1 MEDSFNSIIDSA
13 NSILILLPSKPYF
26 DQVAAGLALHLSL
39 GDKKEVAISCP
50 SQMVVEFN
58 RLVGVNKIA
67 QELGNKNLVIKF
79 AGYQAGNIE
88 RVSYD
93 IENSEFRLTVIPK
106 PGMPSP
112 KKEQANLSY
121 SGVSADTI
129 ILIGGAN
136 ESHFPAL
143 ASNNLVGAKFVHIG
157 IRALSVSPEKGI
169 MSFARPASSVSE
181 VIASLIKEIGL
192 NLDMDIATNL
202 LMGIEEG
209 SNKFSS
215 PEVSAETFQTVSD
228 LMKAGGKRVRKTP
241 LQKGA
246 FPPGSIPGRVP
257 QVQPPSA
264 KAPEGEG
271 KEETPKSWLE
281 PKIYKGTSIS

>member
-1 MEDSFNSIIDSA
+1 MDNSFNSIIKAA
-13 NSILILLPSKPYF
+13 NSVLVLLPSKPYF
-26 DQVAAGLALHLSL
+26 DQVAAGLALYLSL
-39 GDKKEVAISCP
+39 RDKKEATVSCP
-50 SQMVVEFN
+50 SAMVVEFN
-58 RLVGVNKIA
+58 RLVGVNKIT

-112 KKEQANLSY
+112 KKEQANLGY

-143 ASNNLVGAKFVHIG
+143 ASNDLVGAKFVHIG
-157 IRALSVSPEKGI
+157 SRALSASSEKGI

-181 VIASLIKEIGL
+181 VIASLIKETEL

-215 PEVSAETFQTVSD
+215 SEVSAETFQTVSD
-228 LMKAGGKRVRKTP
+228 LMKAGGKRVRQAP
-241 LQKGA
+241 PQRGVA
-246 FPPGSIPGRVP
+246 PPGSIPGRVP
-257 QVQPPSA
+257 QAQPSV
-264 KAPEGEG
+264 KASDS